1 LLHKFLTDIVII
13 HIYTVLECRASS
25 TVFERA
31 FEEQIGA
38 DSQFLAACTR
48 GMSVEAHLQQLG
60 CNDDRRSPAPA
71 AQTPTR
77 AFGNYLFCHRVGA
90 SRSSSRPMSSANA
103 NRNYVIDA
111 DTDDSDFAEWGWW
124 SRLRRIL
131 SGVLLYFSC
140 INKFFTFYVW
150 VGGTGC
156 TKDLYKFLHIQNRQY
171 CRIHQRDST
180 SSEAARA
187 ATFTD
192 TVNVQ
197 CQNSPVYRVFEN
209 RCACK
214 IARKSLETGEDVRA
228 TVPYQT
234 PAILLRILNVFT

>member
-1 LLHKFLTDIVII
+1 MGYVSVTNPDSGVAVALAAQGRRGLHFFVGHCECLSKHICSSSAVMMTGARLRLLHRHQREL
-13 HIYTVLECRASS
+13 
-25 TVFERA
+25 
-31 FEEQIGA
+31 
-38 DSQFLAACTR
+38 
-48 GMSVEAHLQQLG
+48 
-60 CNDDRRSPAPA
+60 
-71 AQTPTR
+71 
-77 AFGNYLFCHRVGA
+77 FGNYLFCHRVGA
-90 SRSSSRPMSSANA
+90 SSFSILSRPLSSANA

-140 INKFFTFYVW
+140 INNIFTFYVW

-171 CRIHQRDST
+171 GRIHQRDST

-197 CQNSPVYRVFEN
+197 CQSSPVYR
-209 RCACK
+209 
-214 IARKSLETGEDVRA
+214 G
-228 TVPYQT
+228 
-234 PAILLRILNVFT
+234 

>member
-1 LLHKFLTDIVII
+1 VNAELRQPFLSARSRSRLAQIPSFWQPAQGACLSKHIYSSSAVMMTGARLRLLHRHQRELLGITYFV
-13 HIYTVLECRASS
+13 TVWE
-25 TVFERA
+25 
-31 FEEQIGA
+31 
-38 DSQFLAACTR
+38 
-48 GMSVEAHLQQLG
+48 
-60 CNDDRRSPAPA
+60 PP
-71 AQTPTR
+71 
-77 AFGNYLFCHRVGA
+77 A

-140 INKFFTFYVW
+140 INKIFTFYVW

-197 CQNSPVYRVFEN
+197 CQNSPVYR
-209 RCACK
+209 
-214 IARKSLETGEDVRA
+214 G
-228 TVPYQT
+228 
-234 PAILLRILNVFT
+234 